1 MTDLL
6 IVSAVAFA
14 CSGVVG
20 AFGLLVLRSL
30 HGRSVTAH
38 VSVLLATAVAAVA
51 AGVLAAAQSMFLSE
65 HDLQVLLPIV
75 AVAGLVSLGVAL
87 WYGRRVTAESM
98 WAAEAAERERQLEAS
113 RRDVVAWVSHD
124 LRTPLAG
131 MRAMAEA
138 LEDGVVTDP
147 SMAARYHRRLRVEA
161 DRMAGLVDDL
171 FELSRIH
178 AGALQLSLAAVPLG
192 DVVSDAVASAGSLAR
207 ARGIQ
212 VLAQAGEYGVVS
224 ASEPELGRVLANLL
238 VNAVR
243 HTPADGV
250 VWVQGGAEAGWSWV
264 AVTDQCG
271 GIPEHDLPRVFD
283 VAFRGQEARTPE
295 ARGGDTGSGGGL
307 GLAIARGLVEA
318 HRGQISVANVGS
330 GCRFTVRLP
339 GAAGMAG

>member
-1 MTDLL
+1 MSDLL
-6 IVSAVAFA
+6 IVAGVAFG

-20 AFGLLVLRSL
+20 LLGLLVLRSL

-38 VSVLLATAVAAVA
+38 VSVLLATTVAAVA
-51 AGVLAAAQSMFLSE
+51 AGVLGAAKAMFLSE
-65 HDLQVLLPIV
+65 HDLRVLLPVV

-87 WYGRRVTAESM
+87 WYARRVTAESM

-138 LEDGVVTDP
+138 LEDGVVADP
-147 SMAARYHRRLRVEA
+147 ATAALYHRRLRIEA

-192 DVVSDAVASAGSLAR
+192 DVVSDAVATAGSLAR
-207 ARGIQ
+207 ARGIR
-212 VLAQAGEYGVVS
+212 VLAQAGEYGVVQ

-250 VWVQGGAEAGWSWV
+250 VWVQGGAEAGWSWF

-283 VAFRGQEARTPE
+283 VAFRGETARTPTE
-295 ARGGDTGSGGGL
+295 RAGGNSDSAGGGL

-318 HRGQISVANVGS
+318 HRGQITVTNVGS

-339 GAAGMAG
+339 SMAG